1 MSKRKA
7 EPDPPA
13 LRARE
18 PANEEQGA
26 AAHSGFVFG
35 DAFDHPDSNWNR
47 AVSKKAQADP
57 FCCRTEWQL
66 SFHEAMQPGRKLV
79 VRETPGSVIAFA
91 ENHHPYLGLLFEPV
105 ESGWMFGCPLLGP
118 GAVDLLEELVSEIER
133 KPAQGQLR
141 PAVVISGLR
150 PRGKLLREIAGRFGP
165 RFSFQPAGSS
175 VMCNALLTGGYDG
188 YLSRRSGSQRRSL
201 RKQARRAGMAGVTF
215 ERQVPTSQAGAA
227 EVYARMLAVEASSWK
242 GIGRCGMAEQPS
254 RDYYTC
260 MMRRLAVSGNGRVIF
275 ARHEECD
282 IGFIFGGL
290 AGKVYRGQQFSYAVD
305 WQAASIGN
313 LMQLEQVRWLCEEG
327 ATRYDMGPLMD
338 YKRHWTENKAVI
350 ETRVLMR
357 K

>member
-7 EPDPPA
+7 EPDPPV
-13 LRARE
+13 LRARQ
-18 PANEEQGA
+18 PGNSKQGV
-26 AAHSGFVFG
+26 AAHSDFTCS
-35 DAFDHPDSNWNR
+35 DAIDHPDSNWNR
-47 AVSKKAQADP
+47 AVSQTAQADP

-91 ENHHPYLGLLFEPV
+91 ENRHPYLGLLFEPI
-105 ESGWMFGCPLLGP
+105 ESGWMFGCPVLGP
-118 GAVDLLEELVSEIER
+118 GAVDLLEDLVSEIESKSTR
-133 KPAQGQLR
+133 GRVR
-141 PAVVISGLR
+141 PVIVISGLR
-150 PRGKLLREIAGRFGP
+150 PRGKLQREITGRFSR
-165 RFSFQPAGSS
+165 RFNFQPAGSS
-175 VMCNALLTGGYDG
+175 VLCNASLTGGFDG
-188 YLSRRSGSQRRSL
+188 YLSRRSSSLRRGL
-201 RKQARRAGMAGVTF
+201 RKQARRAGMSGVTF
-215 ERQVPTSQAGAA
+215 ERQVPTSRAGAA
-227 EVYARMLAVEASSWK
+227 EIYARMLAVEASSWK
-242 GIGRCGMAEQPS
+242 GLGNCGMAEQPS
-254 RDYYTC
+254 RDYYAC
-260 MMRRLAVSGNGRVIF
+260 MLRRLAVSGNGRVIF
-275 ARHEECD
+275 ARHDERD

-338 YKRHWTENKAVI
+338 YKRHWTENKAVV